1 MATPCLTDAPT
12 GSRPRVSLVMHCL
25 HGNVSGDRLQING
38 QDLTHSTHEE
48 AVEAFQTA
56 KEPIVVEVLRRV
68 SKGSNSSSSG
78 GGGGLDNKMKSQLPS
93 MVSTATQTDEYIED
107 AYFSL
112 FCPPTS
118 PFGMCGLENL

>member
-1 MATPCLTDAPT
+1 
-12 GSRPRVSLVMHCL
+12 MH
-25 HGNVSGDRLQING
+25 SQING
-38 QDLTHSTHEE
+38 QDLTQSTHEE

-68 SKGSNSSSSG
+68 SKGSSSRSS
-78 GGGGLDNKMKSQLPS
+78 LENKMKSQLPS